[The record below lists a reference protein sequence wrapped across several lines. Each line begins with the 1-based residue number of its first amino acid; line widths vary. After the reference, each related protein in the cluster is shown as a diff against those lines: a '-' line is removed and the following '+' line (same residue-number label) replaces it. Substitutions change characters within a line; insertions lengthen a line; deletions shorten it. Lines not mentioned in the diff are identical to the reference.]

1 MCFYNSVVLELI
13 NVEPVNVHNS
23 VFADEKF
30 ETYLYFAVVS
40 ANNAMKPGWPR
51 DLI

>member
-1 MCFYNSVVLELI
+1 MFSNAIVLELI
-13 NVEPVNVHNS
+13 NVKPVNVHNS

-40 ANNAMKPGWPR
+40 ANNAGQPG
-51 DLI
+51 